1 MCLKLYRNGAKYLPF
16 AFAKHLI
23 RVYINIIN
31 KRWIMIRLILV
42 SLVLVVF
49 FIISI
54 PVMVFLLLLRFIN
67 KGLASD
73 IAQFIISEVVKLI
86 LAATGSS
93 IYVSGTQNIPKEG
106 TVLFVSNH
114 RSYFDIAMAY
124 AYTHKRLGFI
134 AKAELGNIPLLRE
147 WMFLLRCRFL
157 DRTDMKK
164 SVKTILAGIKN
175 IKTGTSVWICPEGT
189 RVRGETEFDMD
200 EFKEGAF
207 KIAEKGG
214 CPIVPVAIK
223 GTADIFEKHIPFIH
237 PSSVIMEYGEPIYID
252 ELDKEVQKKLGN
264 YTRAKIAGMLS
275 TMENRDF
282 II

>member
-1 MCLKLYRNGAKYLPF
+1 
-16 AFAKHLI
+16 
-23 RVYINIIN
+23 
-31 KRWIMIRLILV
+31 MIRLFLVGLILGIF
-42 SLVLVVF
+42 LVG
-49 FIISI
+49 SI
-54 PVMVFLLLLRFIN
+54 PLMVFLILFRFMN

-73 IAQFIISEVVKLI
+73 IAQSVISAVVRLI
-86 LAATGSS
+86 LTVTGSHIEVIGS
-93 IYVSGTQNIPKEG
+93 ENIPAEG
-106 TVLFVSNH
+106 SVLFVSNH

-223 GTADIFEKHIPFIH
+223 GTADIFEKHIPFVH
-237 PSSVIMEYGEPIYID
+237 PSSVMMEYGEPIYID